1 MAISVEEWY
10 DEDGKLNLTIS
21 WDEND
26 PVESQFNDWTAEDFL
41 TAITNACDEREQLFV
56 GGEVLPEANIG
67 MYPPYDTEEGVL
79 HDC

>member
-41 TAITNACDEREQLFV
+41 TAITNACEKYINLD
-56 GGEVLPEANIG
+56 
-67 MYPPYDTEEGVL
+67 DTSQDNEDL
-79 HDC
+79 

>member
-1 MAISVEEWY
+1 MAINLENWY

-41 TAITNACDEREQLFV
+41 TAIKNACEQEQELFV
-56 GGEVLPEANIG
+56 GRSLLPESNIG
-67 MYPPYDTEEGVL
+67 MYSPYDIEEGVL

>member
-1 MAISVEEWY
+1 MTINVEEWY

-56 GGEVLPEANIG
+56 GGILQPEDDFG
-67 MYPPYDTEEGVL
+67 MYSSPDT
-79 HDC
+79 